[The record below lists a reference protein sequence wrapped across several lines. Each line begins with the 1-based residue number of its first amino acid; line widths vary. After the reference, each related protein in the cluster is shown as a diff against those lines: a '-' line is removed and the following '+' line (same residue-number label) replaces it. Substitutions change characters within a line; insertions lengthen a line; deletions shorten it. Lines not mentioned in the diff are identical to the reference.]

1 MDPKSD
7 APLTVDSY
15 IDRFPEEVQAKLKQ
29 MREII
34 KAAAPEATERI
45 AYQMPAYEWNGPVVY
60 FGGFK
65 SHIGFFPTGEELVGL
80 DAELAHYKR
89 SKGTIQFSL
98 SEPIP
103 VELVEKIV
111 RFRLESNQKKMESK
125 KAARKAKPG

>member
-1 MDPKSD
+1 MMDPKSE
-7 APLTVDSY
+7 APLTVESY
-15 IDRFPEEVQAKLKQ
+15 IARFPDDVQAKLNQ
-29 MREII
+29 MRAII

-65 SHIGFFPTGEELVGL
+65 SHIGFFPTGEELVGMEV
-80 DAELAHYKR
+80 ELEKYKR
-89 SKGTIQFSL
+89 SKGTIQLPL

-111 RFRLESNQKKMESK
+111 RFRLESNRKKMEAK
-125 KAARKAKPG
+125 KAARKAKA

>member
-7 APLTVDSY
+7 APLTVESY
-15 IDRFPEEVQAKLKQ
+15 IARFPEEVQAKLHQ
-29 MREII
+29 MRAII

-65 SHIGFFPTGEELVGL
+65 NHIGLFPTGEELVGMEA
-80 DAELAHYKR
+80 DLAKYKR
-89 SKGTIQFSL
+89 SKGTIQLPL

-103 VELVEKIV
+103 VELVV
-111 RFRLESNQKKMESK
+111 RRS
-125 KAARKAKPG
+125 A